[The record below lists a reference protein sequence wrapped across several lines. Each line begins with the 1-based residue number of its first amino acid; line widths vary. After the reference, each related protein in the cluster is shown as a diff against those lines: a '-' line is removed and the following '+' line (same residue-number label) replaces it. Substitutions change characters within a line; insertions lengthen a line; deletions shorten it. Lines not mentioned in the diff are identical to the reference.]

1 LHFFTTIQ
9 EKSCLFEFWPGDV
22 GAGYD
27 IDVGGERV
35 VGQAI
40 LPRNVS
46 AFGKQK
52 LRSLK

>member
-1 LHFFTTIQ
+1 MFD
-9 EKSCLFEFWPGDV
+9 FWPGNV

-27 IDVGGERV
+27 IDVGGESV

-46 AFGKQK
+46 ALGKPK